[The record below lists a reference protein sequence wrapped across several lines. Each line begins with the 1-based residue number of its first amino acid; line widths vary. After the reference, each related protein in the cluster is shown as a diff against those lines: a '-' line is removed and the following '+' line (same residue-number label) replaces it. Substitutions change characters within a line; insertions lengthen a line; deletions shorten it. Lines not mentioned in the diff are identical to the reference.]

1 MTRAEIQT
9 AVKIRSCLT
18 VFLLTA
24 ILSVSG
30 GCAENDERAAPPE
43 NAPGEQTKALTSAE
57 IADGLVEQLAQKFDP
72 RTLYVVGNQYATG
85 DGGVEIDQDIA
96 ERLWS
101 VSCERGHAYACSI
114 YGSRQI
120 EHGNFEEAARTL
132 TMAAEAGVMDAI
144 SNLIEL
150 HDSEAWPGASVEE
163 SVKWYE
169 ALQILQNQSTPSQSN
184 L

>member
-1 MTRAEIQT
+1 MKLHHRHVGIVLLFALTAMTSCSPAEDGDTPSAQT
-9 AVKIRSCLT
+9 AS
-18 VFLLTA
+18 A
-24 ILSVSG
+24 
-30 GCAENDERAAPPE
+30 AAAPAATDAEP
-43 NAPGEQTKALTSAE
+43 QIDISA
-57 IADGLVEQLAQKFDP
+57 GLVEELAAKFDP

-85 DGGVEIDQDIA
+85 DGIDKDQDIA
-96 ERLWS
+96 ERLWK

-120 EHGNFEEAARTL
+120 EHKNYEEAARTL
-132 TMAAEAGVMDAI
+132 TMAAEAGVIDAI

-150 HDSEAWPGASVEE
+150 HDADAWPGASAEE

-169 ALQILQNQSTPSQSN
+169 ALQILQNQNDPSQSN